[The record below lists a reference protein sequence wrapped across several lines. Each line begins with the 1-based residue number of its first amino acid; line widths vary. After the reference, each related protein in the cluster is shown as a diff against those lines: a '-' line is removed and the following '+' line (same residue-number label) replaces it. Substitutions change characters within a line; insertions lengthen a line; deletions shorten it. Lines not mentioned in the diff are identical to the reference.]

1 MKETDNT
8 SNYIFLFFLILLNI
22 MNFVDRQLLASFAN
36 FIIPDLN
43 LTNTQFGLLT
53 GFGFLFFYSIMG
65 IFMGFLADR
74 FNRPKLIAFGVA
86 LWSILTSLSGLAK
99 NFIGLLIPRMFIG
112 VGESI
117 LTPTSLSILGDR
129 FPKSRMGFVSGAY
142 YLGIPIGAGLSL
154 IIAGYLGPLI
164 GWRMCFY
171 VLGAIG
177 IFLAIIMYFIKDTP
191 RKIIP
196 EDNNQKAEL
205 KTIAKELFGALRKS
219 PALTLCIYGGVVF
232 HFVLGAA
239 VYDQVWYV
247 QERGFERAEIAQYTG
262 YIIVIFG
269 IIGNLIGGI
278 GSDWFTEKYKL
289 GRPMF
294 LFWFMIFLLPI
305 NIAGRLV
312 MPDFDLNPLD
322 AMASGLPDNIIFWT
336 SLAFG
341 SLQLGA
347 MYGPTFSTVQ
357 ELAPAHIRATVIAF
371 FILNLNMIGMFLGTT
386 GAGVI
391 IDILINNG
399 VEFPYT
405 KTLLSFTILS
415 GFSIPL
421 FFFAGIKYKEEMD
434 KVTIAEER

>member
-1 MKETDNT
+1 MKPSENT
-8 SNYIFLFFLILLNI
+8 SNYIFLGFLILLNI

-36 FIIPDLN
+36 FIIPDLG

-65 IFMGFLADR
+65 LFMGFLADR
-74 FNRPKLIAFGVA
+74 FDRPKLIAFGVA
-86 LWSILTSLSGLAK
+86 LWSILTSVSGLAK
-99 NFIGLLIPRMFIG
+99 NFVGLLIPRMFIG

-129 FPKSRMGFVSGAY
+129 FPKERMGFISGAY

-171 VLGAIG
+171 ILGGIG
-177 IFLAIIMYFIKDTP
+177 IFFALIMFFIKDTP
-191 RKIIP
+191 RKNII
-196 EDNNQKAEL
+196 EKNQKV
-205 KTIAKELFGALRKS
+205 KFKSVAKELIKALKKS

-247 QERGFERAEIAQYTG
+247 KERGFDRAEIAQYTG
-262 YIIVIFG
+262 YIIVFFG
-269 IIGNLIGGI
+269 ILGNLIGGI
-278 GSDWFTEKYKL
+278 GSDWFTNKYKL

-312 MPDFDLNPLD
+312 MPD
-322 AMASGLPDNIIFWT
+322 NIIFWI
-336 SLAFG
+336 SMAIG
-341 SLQLGA
+341 SMQLGA

-357 ELAPAHIRATVIAF
+357 ELAPPHLKATVIAF

-399 VEFPYT
+399 VKFPYT

-421 FFFAGIKYKEEMD
+421 FWFAGIKYKEEMD
-434 KVTIAEER
+434 KVTFAEES

>member
-1 MKETDNT
+1 MKETNNT
-8 SNYIFLFFLILLNI
+8 SNYIFLGFLIILNI

-36 FIIPDLN
+36 FIIPDLG

-65 IFMGFLADR
+65 LFMGFLADR
-74 FNRPKLIAFGVA
+74 FDRPKLIAFGVA
-86 LWSILTSLSGLAK
+86 LWSILTSVSGLAK
-99 NFIGLLIPRMFIG
+99 NFIGLLVPRMFIG

-129 FPKSRMGFVSGAY
+129 FPKERMGFISGAY

-171 VLGAIG
+171 ILGGIG
-177 IFLAIIMYFIKDTP
+177 IFFAVIMFFIKDTP
-191 RKIIP
+191 RKNII
-196 EDNNQKAEL
+196 ETNQKV
-205 KTIAKELFGALRKS
+205 KFKSVAKELIKALKKS

-247 QERGFERAEIAQYTG
+247 KERGFDRAEIAQYTG

-269 IIGNLIGGI
+269 ILGNLIGGI
-278 GSDWFTEKYKL
+278 GSDWFTNKYKL

-312 MPDFDLNPLD
+312 MPD
-322 AMASGLPDNIIFWT
+322 NIIFWI
-336 SLAFG
+336 SMAIG
-341 SLQLGA
+341 SMQLGA

-357 ELAPAHIRATVIAF
+357 ELAPPHLKATVIAF

-421 FFFAGIKYKEEMD
+421 FWFAGIKYKEEMD
-434 KVTIAEER
+434 KVTIAEES

>member
-1 MKETDNT
+1 MKESNNT
-8 SNYIFLFFLILLNI
+8 SNYIFLGFLIILNI

-36 FIIPDLN
+36 FIIPDLG

-65 IFMGFLADR
+65 LFMGFLADR
-74 FNRPKLIAFGVA
+74 FDRPKLIAFGVA
-86 LWSILTSLSGLAK
+86 LWSILTSVSGLAK
-99 NFIGLLIPRMFIG
+99 NFVGLLIPRMFIG

-129 FPKSRMGFVSGAY
+129 FPKERMGFISGAY

-171 VLGAIG
+171 ILGGIG
-177 IFLAIIMYFIKDTP
+177 IFFALIMFFIKDTP
-191 RKIIP
+191 RKNII
-196 EDNNQKAEL
+196 ETNQKV
-205 KTIAKELFGALRKS
+205 KFKSVAKELIKALKNS

-247 QERGFERAEIAQYTG
+247 KERGFDRAEIAQYTG
-262 YIIVIFG
+262 YIIVVFG
-269 IIGNLIGGI
+269 ILGNLIGGI
-278 GSDWFTEKYKL
+278 GSDWFTNKYKL

-312 MPDFDLNPLD
+312 MPD
-322 AMASGLPDNIIFWT
+322 NIIFWI
-336 SLAFG
+336 SMAIG
-341 SLQLGA
+341 SMQLGA

-357 ELAPAHIRATVIAF
+357 ELAPPHLKATVIAF

-421 FFFAGIKYKEEMD
+421 FWFAGIKYKEEMD
-434 KVTIAEER
+434 KVTIAEES

>member
-1 MKETDNT
+1 MKETNNT
-8 SNYIFLFFLILLNI
+8 SNYIFLGFLIILNI

-36 FIIPDLN
+36 FIIPDLG

-65 IFMGFLADR
+65 LFMGFLADR

-86 LWSILTSLSGLAK
+86 LWSILTSVSGLAK
-99 NFIGLLIPRMFIG
+99 NFIGLIIPLMFIV

-129 FPKSRMGFVSGAY
+129 FPKERMGFISGAY

-171 VLGAIG
+171 ILGGIG
-177 IFLAIIMYFIKDTP
+177 LIFALIMFFIKDTP
-191 RKIIP
+191 RKSII
-196 EDNNQKAEL
+196 ETNQKL
-205 KTIAKELFGALRKS
+205 KLKFVAKELIKALKDS

-247 QERGFERAEIAQYTG
+247 KERGFDRAEIAQYTG
-262 YIIVIFG
+262 YIIVVFG
-269 IIGNLIGGI
+269 ILGNLIGGI
-278 GSDWFTEKYKL
+278 GSDWFTNKYKL

-312 MPDFDLNPLD
+312 MPD
-322 AMASGLPDNIIFWT
+322 NIIFWI
-336 SLAFG
+336 SMAIG
-341 SLQLGA
+341 SMQLGA

-357 ELAPAHIRATVIAF
+357 ELAPPHLKATVIAF

>member
-1 MKETDNT
+1 MKQKNNN
-8 SNYIFLFFLILLNI
+8 SNYIFLGFLILLNV

-36 FIIPDLN
+36 FIIPDLG
-43 LTNTQFGLLT
+43 LTNTEFGILT
-53 GFGFLFFYSIMG
+53 GFGFLFFYSVMG
-65 IFMGFLADR
+65 LFMGFLADR
-74 FNRPKLIAFGVA
+74 FDRPKLIAFGVA
-86 LWSILTSLSGLAK
+86 LWSLLTSFSGLAK

-129 FPKSRMGFVSGAY
+129 FPKEKMGFVSGAY

-171 VLGAIG
+171 ILGGFGLI
-177 IFLAIIMYFIKDTP
+177 LAAIMYFIKDTP
-191 RKIIP
+191 RKANSI
-196 EDNNQKAEL
+196 DNKSQRAEL
-205 KTIAKELFGALRKS
+205 RTVAKELFAALKKS

-262 YIIVIFG
+262 YIIVVFG

-278 GSDWFTEKYKL
+278 GSDWFTNKYKL

-312 MPDFDLNPLD
+312 MPD
-322 AMASGLPDNIIFWT
+322 NIIFWI
-336 SLAFG
+336 SLMLGAM
-341 SLQLGA
+341 QLGA

-357 ELAPAHIRATVIAF
+357 ELAPPHLRATVIAF

-386 GAGVI
+386 GAGII
-391 IDILINNG
+391 IDTLIANNIQ
-399 VEFPYT
+399 FPYT

-421 FFFAGIKYKEEMD
+421 FWFAGVQYKKEINDLATLGEE
-434 KVTIAEER
+434 

>member
-1 MKETDNT
+1 MKEINNT
-8 SNYIFLFFLILLNI
+8 SNYIFLGFLIILNI

-36 FIIPDLN
+36 FIIPDLG

-53 GFGFLFFYSIMG
+53 GFGFLFLYSIMG
-65 IFMGFLADR
+65 LFMGFLADR
-74 FNRPKLIAFGVA
+74 FDRPKLIAFGVA
-86 LWSILTSLSGLAK
+86 LWSILTSVSGLAK
-99 NFIGLLIPRMFIG
+99 NFVGLLVPRMFIG

-129 FPKSRMGFVSGAY
+129 FPKERMGFISGAY

-171 VLGAIG
+171 ILGGIG
-177 IFLAIIMYFIKDTP
+177 IFFALIMFFIKDTP
-191 RKIIP
+191 RKNII
-196 EDNNQKAEL
+196 ETNQKV
-205 KTIAKELFGALRKS
+205 KFKSVAKELIKALKKS

-247 QERGFERAEIAQYTG
+247 KERGFDRAEIAQYTG
-262 YIIVIFG
+262 YIIVVFG
-269 IIGNLIGGI
+269 ILGNLIGGI
-278 GSDWFTEKYKL
+278 GSDWFTNKYKL

-312 MPDFDLNPLD
+312 MPD
-322 AMASGLPDNIIFWT
+322 NIIFWI
-336 SLAFG
+336 SMAIG
-341 SLQLGA
+341 SMQLGA

-357 ELAPAHIRATVIAF
+357 ELAPPHLKATVIAF

-391 IDILINNG
+391 IDMLINNG

-421 FFFAGIKYKEEMD
+421 FWFAGVKYKEEMN
-434 KVTIAEER
+434 KSTIVEEG

>member
-1 MKETDNT
+1 MKQENNH
-8 SNYIFLFFLILLNI
+8 SNYIFLAFLILLNV

-36 FIIPDLN
+36 FIIPDLG
-43 LTNTQFGLLT
+43 LTNTQFGILT

-65 IFMGFLADR
+65 LFMGFLADK
-74 FNRPKLIAFGVA
+74 FDRPKLIAFGVA
-86 LWSILTSLSGLAK
+86 LWSLLTSVSGLAK

-129 FPKSRMGFVSGAY
+129 FPKERMGFVSGAY

-154 IIAGYLGPLI
+154 IIAGYLGPVI

-171 VLGAIG
+171 ILGGFGLI
-177 IFLAIIMYFIKDTP
+177 LAVIMFFVKDTP
-191 RKIIP
+191 RKANT
-196 EDNNQKAEL
+196 ENDNAQKAEL
-205 KTIAKELFGALRKS
+205 KTVAKELFTALKKS

-262 YIIVIFG
+262 YIIVVFG

-278 GSDWFTEKYKL
+278 GSDWFTNKYKL

-312 MPDFDLNPLD
+312 MPD
-322 AMASGLPDNIIFWT
+322 NIIFWI
-336 SLAFG
+336 SLMMGAM
-341 SLQLGA
+341 QLGA

-357 ELAPAHIRATVIAF
+357 ELAPPHLRATVIAF

-386 GAGVI
+386 GAGII
-391 IDILINNG
+391 IDLLIANNI
-399 VEFPYT
+399 EFPYT

-421 FFFAGIKYKEEMD
+421 FWFAGVQYKKEMQASTTLEEG
-434 KVTIAEER
+434 

>member
-1 MKETDNT
+1 MKQENNH
-8 SNYIFLFFLILLNI
+8 SNYIFLGFLILLNV

-36 FIIPDLN
+36 FIIPDLG
-43 LTNTQFGLLT
+43 LTNTQFGILT

-65 IFMGFLADR
+65 LFMGFLADK
-74 FNRPKLIAFGVA
+74 FDRPKLIAFGVA
-86 LWSILTSLSGLAK
+86 LWSLLTSFSGLAK
-99 NFIGLLIPRMFIG
+99 NFVGLLIPRMFIG

-129 FPKSRMGFVSGAY
+129 FPKERMGFVSGAY

-154 IIAGYLGPLI
+154 IIAGYLGPVI

-171 VLGAIG
+171 ILGGFGVILAAIM
-177 IFLAIIMYFIKDTP
+177 FFVKDTP
-191 RKIIP
+191 RKANT
-196 EDNNQKAEL
+196 ENDNVQKAEL
-205 KTIAKELFGALRKS
+205 KTVAKELFAALKKS

-262 YIIVIFG
+262 YIIVVFG

-278 GSDWFTEKYKL
+278 GSDWFTNKYKL

-312 MPDFDLNPLD
+312 MPD
-322 AMASGLPDNIIFWT
+322 NIIFWI
-336 SLAFG
+336 SLMMGAM
-341 SLQLGA
+341 QLGA

-357 ELAPAHIRATVIAF
+357 ELAPSHLRATVIAF

-386 GAGVI
+386 GAGII
-391 IDILINNG
+391 IDLLIANNI
-399 VEFPYT
+399 EFPYT

-421 FFFAGIKYKEEMD
+421 FWFAGVQYKKEMQASTTLEEG
-434 KVTIAEER
+434 

>member
-1 MKETDNT
+1 MKETNNT
-8 SNYIFLFFLILLNI
+8 SNYIFLGFLIILNI

-36 FIIPDLN
+36 FIIPDLG

-65 IFMGFLADR
+65 LFMGFLADR
-74 FNRPKLIAFGVA
+74 FDRPKLIAFGVA
-86 LWSILTSLSGLAK
+86 LWSILTSVSGLAK
-99 NFIGLLIPRMFIG
+99 NFIGLLVPRMFIG

-129 FPKSRMGFVSGAY
+129 FPKERMGFISGAY

-171 VLGAIG
+171 ILGGIG
-177 IFLAIIMYFIKDTP
+177 IFFAVIMFFIKDTP
-191 RKIIP
+191 RKNII
-196 EDNNQKAEL
+196 ETNQKV
-205 KTIAKELFGALRKS
+205 KFKSVAKELIKALKKS

-247 QERGFERAEIAQYTG
+247 KERGFDRAEIAQYTG
-262 YIIVIFG
+262 YIIVVFG
-269 IIGNLIGGI
+269 ILGNLIGGI
-278 GSDWFTEKYKL
+278 GSDWFTNKYKL

-312 MPDFDLNPLD
+312 MPD
-322 AMASGLPDNIIFWT
+322 NIIFWI
-336 SLAFG
+336 SMAIG
-341 SLQLGA
+341 SMQLGA

-357 ELAPAHIRATVIAF
+357 ELAPPHLKATVIAF

>member
-1 MKETDNT
+1 MKETNNT
-8 SNYIFLFFLILLNI
+8 SNYIFLGFLIILNI

-36 FIIPDLN
+36 FIIPDLG

-65 IFMGFLADR
+65 LFMGFLADR

-86 LWSILTSLSGLAK
+86 LWSILTSVSGLAK

-129 FPKSRMGFVSGAY
+129 FPKERMGFISGAY

-171 VLGAIG
+171 ILGGIG
-177 IFLAIIMYFIKDTP
+177 LIFALIMFFIKDTP
-191 RKIIP
+191 RKNII
-196 EDNNQKAEL
+196 ETNQKIKL
-205 KTIAKELFGALRKS
+205 KFVAKELIKALKNS

-247 QERGFERAEIAQYTG
+247 KERGFDRAEIAQYTG

-269 IIGNLIGGI
+269 ILGNLIGGI
-278 GSDWFTEKYKL
+278 GSDWFTNKYKL

-312 MPDFDLNPLD
+312 MPD
-322 AMASGLPDNIIFWT
+322 NIIFWI
-336 SLAFG
+336 SMAIG
-341 SLQLGA
+341 SMQLGA

-357 ELAPAHIRATVIAF
+357 ELAPPHLKATVIAF

-391 IDILINNG
+391 IDILIN
-399 VEFPYT
+399 
-405 KTLLSFTILS
+405 
-415 GFSIPL
+415 
-421 FFFAGIKYKEEMD
+421 
-434 KVTIAEER
+434 

>member
-1 MKETDNT
+1 MKPSENT
-8 SNYIFLFFLILLNI
+8 SNYIFLGFLILLNI

-36 FIIPDLN
+36 FIIPDLG

-65 IFMGFLADR
+65 LFMGFLADR
-74 FNRPKLIAFGVA
+74 FDRPKLIAFGVA
-86 LWSILTSLSGLAK
+86 LWSILTSVSGLAK

-129 FPKSRMGFVSGAY
+129 FPKERMGFISGAY

-171 VLGAIG
+171 ILGGIG
-177 IFLAIIMYFIKDTP
+177 VIFALIMFFIKDTP
-191 RKIIP
+191 RKNII
-196 EDNNQKAEL
+196 ETNQKV
-205 KTIAKELFGALRKS
+205 KFKSVAKELIKALKKS

-247 QERGFERAEIAQYTG
+247 KERGFDRAEIAQYTG
-262 YIIVIFG
+262 YIIVVFG
-269 IIGNLIGGI
+269 ILGNLIGGI
-278 GSDWFTEKYKL
+278 GSDWFTKKYKL
-289 GRPMF
+289 VRPMF

-312 MPDFDLNPLD
+312 MPD
-322 AMASGLPDNIIFWT
+322 NIIFWI
-336 SLAFG
+336 SMAIG
-341 SLQLGA
+341 SMQLGA

-357 ELAPAHIRATVIAF
+357 ELAPPHLKATVIAF

-391 IDILINNG
+391 IDMLINNG

-421 FFFAGIKYKEEMD
+421 FWFAGIKYKEEMD
-434 KVTIAEER
+434 KVTIAEES

>member
-1 MKETDNT
+1 MKETNNT
-8 SNYIFLFFLILLNI
+8 SNYIFLGFLIILNI

-36 FIIPDLN
+36 FIIPDLG

-65 IFMGFLADR
+65 LFMGFLADR
-74 FNRPKLIAFGVA
+74 FDRPKLIAFGVA
-86 LWSILTSLSGLAK
+86 LWSILTSVSGLAK
-99 NFIGLLIPRMFIG
+99 NFVGLLIPRMFIG

-129 FPKSRMGFVSGAY
+129 FPKERMGFISGAY

-171 VLGAIG
+171 ILGGIG
-177 IFLAIIMYFIKDTP
+177 IFFALIMFFIKDTP
-191 RKIIP
+191 RKNII
-196 EDNNQKAEL
+196 ETNQKV
-205 KTIAKELFGALRKS
+205 KFKSVAKELIKALKKS

-247 QERGFERAEIAQYTG
+247 KERGFDRAEIAQYTG
-262 YIIVIFG
+262 YIIVVFG
-269 IIGNLIGGI
+269 ILGNLIGGI
-278 GSDWFTEKYKL
+278 GSDWFTNKYKL

-312 MPDFDLNPLD
+312 MPD
-322 AMASGLPDNIIFWT
+322 NIIFWI
-336 SLAFG
+336 SMAIG
-341 SLQLGA
+341 SMQLGA

-357 ELAPAHIRATVIAF
+357 ELAPPHLKATVIAF

-421 FFFAGIKYKEEMD
+421 FWLAGIKYKEEMD
-434 KVTIAEER
+434 KVTIAEES

>member
-36 FIIPDLN
+36 FIIPDLK
-43 LTNTQFGLLT
+43 LTNTEFGLLT

-117 LTPTSLSILGDR
+117 LTPTSLSILADR
-129 FPKSRMGFVSGAY
+129 FPKEKMGFVSGAY
-142 YLGIPIGAGLSL
+142 YLGIPIGGGLSL
-154 IIAGYLGPLI
+154 VIAGFLGPLI

-171 VLGAIG
+171 ILGAIG
-177 IFLAIIMYFIKDTP
+177 VILAAIMYFIKDTP
-191 RKIIP
+191 RKYN
-196 EDNNQKAEL
+196 EGEVKQKAEL
-205 KTIAKELFGALRKS
+205 KTIAKELFNALKSS

-247 QERGFERAEIAQYTG
+247 KERGFDRAEIAQYTG
-262 YIIVIFG
+262 YIVIVFG
-269 IIGNLIGGI
+269 VIGNLIGGL

-294 LFWFMIFLLPI
+294 LFWFMMLVLPI

-312 MPDFDLNPLD
+312 MPD
-322 AMASGLPDNIIFWT
+322 NIIFWI
-336 SLAFG
+336 SLVLGAM
-341 SLQLGA
+341 QLGA
-347 MYGPTFSTVQ
+347 IYGPTFSTVQ
-357 ELAPAHIRATVIAF
+357 ELAPTHIRATVIAF
-371 FILNLNMIGMFLGTT
+371 FILNLNMVGMFLGTT
-386 GAGVI
+386 GAGII
-391 IDILINNG
+391 IDILIASN
-399 VEFPYT
+399 VDFPYT

-421 FFFAGIKYKEEMD
+421 FWFAGIQYKKE
-434 KVTIAEER
+434 KLAKLN

>member
-1 MKETDNT
+1 MKETNNT
-8 SNYIFLFFLILLNI
+8 SNYIFLGFLIILNI

-36 FIIPDLN
+36 FIIPDLG

-65 IFMGFLADR
+65 LFMGFLADR
-74 FNRPKLIAFGVA
+74 FDRPKLIAFGVA
-86 LWSILTSLSGLAK
+86 LWSILTSVSGLAK
-99 NFIGLLIPRMFIG
+99 NFVGLLIPRMFIG

-129 FPKSRMGFVSGAY
+129 FPKERMGFISGAY

-171 VLGAIG
+171 ILGGIG
-177 IFLAIIMYFIKDTP
+177 IFFALIMFFIKDTP
-191 RKIIP
+191 RKNII
-196 EDNNQKAEL
+196 ETNQKV
-205 KTIAKELFGALRKS
+205 KFKSVAKELIKALKKS

-247 QERGFERAEIAQYTG
+247 KERGFDRAEIAQYTG
-262 YIIVIFG
+262 YIIVVFG
-269 IIGNLIGGI
+269 ILGNLIGGI
-278 GSDWFTEKYKL
+278 GSDWFTNKYKL

-312 MPDFDLNPLD
+312 MPD
-322 AMASGLPDNIIFWT
+322 NIIFWI
-336 SLAFG
+336 SMAIG
-341 SLQLGA
+341 SMQLGA

-357 ELAPAHIRATVIAF
+357 ELAPPHLKATVIAF

-421 FFFAGIKYKEEMD
+421 FWFAGIKYKEEMD
-434 KVTIAEER
+434 KVTIAEES

>member
-1 MKETDNT
+1 MKQENNH
-8 SNYIFLFFLILLNI
+8 SNYIFLAFLILLNV

-36 FIIPDLN
+36 FIIPDLG
-43 LTNTQFGLLT
+43 LTNTQFGILT

-65 IFMGFLADR
+65 LFMGFLADK
-74 FNRPKLIAFGVA
+74 FDRPKLIAFGVA
-86 LWSILTSLSGLAK
+86 LWSLLTSVSGLAK

-129 FPKSRMGFVSGAY
+129 FPKEKMGFVSGAY

-154 IIAGYLGPLI
+154 IIAGYLGPVI

-171 VLGAIG
+171 ILGGFGLI
-177 IFLAIIMYFIKDTP
+177 LAVIMFFVKDTP
-191 RKIIP
+191 RKANT
-196 EDNNQKAEL
+196 ENDNVQKVEL
-205 KTIAKELFGALRKS
+205 KTVAKELFTALKKS

-262 YIIVIFG
+262 YIIVVFG

-278 GSDWFTEKYKL
+278 GSDWFTNKYKL

-312 MPDFDLNPLD
+312 MPD
-322 AMASGLPDNIIFWT
+322 NIIFWI
-336 SLAFG
+336 SLMMGAM
-341 SLQLGA
+341 QLGA

-357 ELAPAHIRATVIAF
+357 ELAPSHLRATVIAF

-386 GAGVI
+386 GAGII
-391 IDILINNG
+391 IDLLIASNI
-399 VEFPYT
+399 EFPYT

-421 FFFAGIKYKEEMD
+421 FWFAGVQYKKEMQVSTTLEEG
-434 KVTIAEER
+434 

>member
-1 MKETDNT
+1 MKQENNH
-8 SNYIFLFFLILLNI
+8 SNYIFLTFLILLNV

-36 FIIPDLN
+36 FIIPDLG
-43 LTNTQFGLLT
+43 LTNTQFGILT

-65 IFMGFLADR
+65 LFMGFLADK
-74 FNRPKLIAFGVA
+74 FDRPKLIAFGVA
-86 LWSILTSLSGLAK
+86 LWSLLTSFSGLAK
-99 NFIGLLIPRMFIG
+99 NFVGLLIPRMFIG

-129 FPKSRMGFVSGAY
+129 FPKERMGFVSGAY

-154 IIAGYLGPLI
+154 IIAGYLGPVI

-171 VLGAIG
+171 ILGGFGVILAAIM
-177 IFLAIIMYFIKDTP
+177 FFVKDTP
-191 RKIIP
+191 RKTNT
-196 EDNNQKAEL
+196 ENDNVQKAEL
-205 KTIAKELFGALRKS
+205 KTVAKELFAALKKS

-262 YIIVIFG
+262 YIIVVFG

-278 GSDWFTEKYKL
+278 GSDWFTKKYKL

-312 MPDFDLNPLD
+312 MPD
-322 AMASGLPDNIIFWT
+322 NIIFWI
-336 SLAFG
+336 SLMMGAM
-341 SLQLGA
+341 QLGA

-357 ELAPAHIRATVIAF
+357 ELAPSHLRATVIAF

-386 GAGVI
+386 GAGII
-391 IDILINNG
+391 IDLLIASNI
-399 VEFPYT
+399 EFPYT

-421 FFFAGIKYKEEMD
+421 FWFAGVQYKKEMQ
-434 KVTIAEER
+434 VSTTLGEG

>member
-1 MKETDNT
+1 MKETNNT
-8 SNYIFLFFLILLNI
+8 SNYIFLGFLIILNI

-36 FIIPDLN
+36 FIIPDLG

-65 IFMGFLADR
+65 LFMGFLADR
-74 FNRPKLIAFGVA
+74 FDRPKLIAFGVA
-86 LWSILTSLSGLAK
+86 LWSILTSVSGLAK
-99 NFIGLLIPRMFIG
+99 NFIGLLVPRMFIG

-129 FPKSRMGFVSGAY
+129 FPKERMGFISGAY

-171 VLGAIG
+171 ILGGIG
-177 IFLAIIMYFIKDTP
+177 IFFAVIMFFIKDTP
-191 RKIIP
+191 RKNII
-196 EDNNQKAEL
+196 ETNQKV
-205 KTIAKELFGALRKS
+205 KFKSVAKELIKALKNS

-247 QERGFERAEIAQYTG
+247 KERGFDRAEIAQYTG
-262 YIIVIFG
+262 YIIVVFG
-269 IIGNLIGGI
+269 ILGNLIGGI
-278 GSDWFTEKYKL
+278 GSDWFTNKYKL

-312 MPDFDLNPLD
+312 MPD
-322 AMASGLPDNIIFWT
+322 NIIFWI
-336 SLAFG
+336 SMAIG
-341 SLQLGA
+341 SMQLGA

-357 ELAPAHIRATVIAF
+357 ELAPPHLKATVIAF

-421 FFFAGIKYKEEMD
+421 FWFAGIKYKEEMD
-434 KVTIAEER
+434 KVTIAEES